1 MTYAPG
7 TSPAFLFVL
16 QGAMQFDFDAAVDRT
31 GTWASRWEKYAGRDV
46 IPLWVADTDFR
57 VPQPVLD
64 AMRGRLE
71 HGVLGY
77 SAAPD
82 ELRELIAARML
93 DRHGWRIDP
102 GWIVFLPG
110 VVPGIH
116 LAARYLVQPH
126 QHVLLPVPLYHHFVQ
141 ALKKA
146 PRAHSE
152 VPLVLSGGR
161 WVLDEDRLAASV
173 RRETRMLY
181 LCNPQNPGGTIFT
194 RAEIERL
201 AEFALRHDL
210 LICSDE
216 IHSDILL
223 EPGKPHV
230 PVASLSPEVSRRT
243 ITLNSPNKAFNFPG
257 AGCAWAIIED
267 ERLRAAFSADHHAT
281 LHDPS
286 VFGYIGVISAYRE
299 CDDWLAAQMEYLR
312 GNRDLVERQVATM
325 AGLAMAHVEATYL
338 AWIDCTRLQAEDPHA
353 LFLAHGVALS
363 PGSQFGAARFVRL
376 NFGTQRAR
384 LGAALDRMASA
395 VSSTRSR

>member
-1 MTYAPG
+1 
-7 TSPAFLFVL
+7 
-16 QGAMQFDFDAAVDRT
+16 MQFDFDAPIDRA
-31 GTWASRWEKYAGRDV
+31 GTWATRWEKYAGRDI

-57 VPQPVLD
+57 APAAVLD
-64 AMRGRLE
+64 AMQARLR

-82 ELRELIAARML
+82 ELREAIAARML
-93 DRHGWRIDP
+93 ERHGWRIDP
-102 GWIVFLPG
+102 AWIVFLPG

-116 LAARYLVQPH
+116 LAARHLVRADE
-126 QHVLLPVPLYHHFVQ
+126 HVLLPVPLYHHFVQ
-141 ALKKA
+141 ALRKA
-146 PRAHSE
+146 PRSYTE

-161 WVLDEDRLAASV
+161 WVFDEERLAASV

-194 RAEIERL
+194 RAELARL
-201 AEFALRHDL
+201 ADFAARHGL

-223 EPGKPHV
+223 DPGKAHIPI
-230 PVASLSPEVSRRT
+230 ASLSPDASRRT
-243 ITLNSPNKAFNFPG
+243 ITLNSPNKAFNFPA

-267 ERLRAAFSADHHAT
+267 EALRRAFSADHHAT

-286 VFGYIGVISAYRE
+286 VLGYVGALSAYRQ
-299 CDDWLAAQMEYLR
+299 CDDWLAAQLEYL
-312 GNRDLVERQVATM
+312 GANRDFVEQKVAAI
-325 AGLAMAHVEATYL
+325 AGLSMAHVEATYL